1 MFNNARLVGSFAF
14 ITVVLTLS
22 FAIQN
27 PLFQGFLLLVS
38 LSAFWFA
45 SVWIKDQVK
54 ALEETHSQ
62 QIHYLKEKARKETE
76 TAHEQ
81 LDTLINTLS
90 SGFLLVDY
98 EGYMQTVNPAMQNIL
113 PERTLKQRHIKSFK
127 DVSLL
132 YDPIQ
137 ESFIT
142 EKPIRTQIRLDE
154 TAYDIQTSVLHD
166 RHLFMG
172 ILVLISDIT
181 TLKRAERF
189 QKQFTADVT
198 HELKTPLSTIL
209 GFSEILK
216 DHETMDP
223 QKHKEFIEAIHHEAV
238 RLEQLIR
245 DLLIISKMDR
255 LDYELKK
262 KTQDIKPWLESVI
275 EETRFKCENKGLSLE
290 IDIAPGMVLFDE
302 EKFRHVILNL
312 VHNAINYSDHG
323 SVTIQGTSEDNGYRV
338 DVRDQGIGI
347 DPSEQETIFKRF
359 YRLDEARNRD
369 SGGTGL
375 GLSIVK
381 NVVLKHQGSIKLTSD
396 KGQGSTFSVTLPKSL

>member
-1 MFNNARLVGSFAF
+1 MFNNARLIGS
-14 ITVVLTLS
+14 LS
-22 FAIQN
+22 FIAAVLLLSFFIPN

-38 LSAFWFA
+38 LSAFWFVF
-45 SVWIKDQVK
+45 VWVQDQFK
-54 ALEETHSQ
+54 TLEETHKQ
-62 QIHYLKEKARKETE
+62 QIYYLKDKTQKETK
-76 TAHEQ
+76 TTHEQ

-90 SGFLLVDY
+90 SGFLLIDY

-113 PERTLKQRHIKSFK
+113 PERTLKQRHIKTFK
-127 DVSLL
+127 DVALL

-142 EKPIRTQIRLDE
+142 EKPIRTQIRLEE

-166 RHLFMG
+166 GHLFMG

-216 DHETMDP
+216 EDQTIEPTK
-223 QKHKEFIEAIHHEAV
+223 QKEFIEAIHQEAV

-262 KTQDIKPWLESVI
+262 KSQEIKPWLESII
-275 EETRFKCENKGLSLE
+275 EETRFKCENKGLTLE
-290 IDIAPGMVLFDE
+290 TDIATGDVLFDE

-312 VHNAINYSDHG
+312 VHNAINYSDRG
-323 SVTIQGTSEDNGYRV
+323 AVSIKGVNEENVYRI
-338 DVRDQGIGI
+338 DVSDQGIGI
-347 DPSEQETIFKRF
+347 DPVERENIFKRF
-359 YRLDEARNRD
+359 YRMDEARNRD

-381 NVVLKHQGSIKLTSD
+381 NVVLKHQGSIKLESH
-396 KGQGSTFSVTLPKSL
+396 KGHGSTFTVTLPKSP